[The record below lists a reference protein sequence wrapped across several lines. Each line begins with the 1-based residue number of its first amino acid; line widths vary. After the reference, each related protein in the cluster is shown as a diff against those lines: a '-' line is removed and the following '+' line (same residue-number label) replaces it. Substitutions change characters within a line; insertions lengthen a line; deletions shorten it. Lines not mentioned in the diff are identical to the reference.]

1 MVWFDSMP
9 KVVPEYKE
17 LAKKKIIKAAYK
29 LFEEKGYHSTSMD
42 DIAAEVGVSKA
53 SLYSYFKSKENIL
66 LITVDES
73 LTEPF
78 IKIFKDGKSV
88 DAFKDYYHTLAVF
101 EGLLHLNFV
110 LTSLANISDD
120 IKFKLIETYETK
132 LKLLTAFVSKQQKI
146 GSLRSDIEPVEIA
159 QFLMAVYSDIAQQF
173 IMGVKEKKISK
184 QFEGTLT
191 LISENKR
198 VDKNQKTLTNLF
210 NP

>member
-1 MVWFDSMP
+1 MP

-17 LAKKKIIKAAYK
+17 LAKKKIIKAAYT

-53 SLYSYFKSKENIL
+53 SLYSYFKSKEDIL
-66 LITVDES
+66 LLTVDQV

-78 IKIFKDGKSV
+78 IKVFKDSKSV

-110 LTSLANISDD
+110 LTSISNDSDD

-132 LKLLTAFVSKQQKI
+132 LKILTSYISKQQSL
-146 GSLRSDIEPVEIA
+146 GGLRSDIDPDEIA
-159 QFLMAVYSDIAQQF
+159 QFLIAIYGDITQQF
-173 IMGVKEKKISK
+173 ILGVDEKKISK
-184 QFEGTLT
+184 GFEGALR
-191 LISENKR
+191 LILENKKI
-198 VDKNQKTLTNLF
+198 DKDQSTLSNF
-210 NP
+210 F

>member
-1 MVWFDSMP
+1 MP

-17 LAKKKIIKAAYK
+17 LARKKIIKAAYT

-42 DIAAEVGVSKA
+42 DIAKEVGVSKA
-53 SLYSYFKSKENIL
+53 SLYSYFKSKEAIL
-66 LITVDES
+66 IVTVDQA

-78 IKIFKDGKSV
+78 LNIFKNQSSV
-88 DAFKDYYHTLAVF
+88 DTLKDYYHTLAVF

-110 LTSLANISDD
+110 LTSLANDSAD
-120 IKFKLIETYETK
+120 IKFKLIETYEIK
-132 LKLLTAFVSKQQKI
+132 LKLLTKFVSNQQKI
-146 GSLRSDIEPVEIA
+146 GSIRSDIEPVEIA

-173 IMGVKEKKISK
+173 IMGVEEKKISK

>member
-1 MVWFDSMP
+1 MP

-17 LAKKKIIKAAYK
+17 LARKKIIKAAYT

-42 DIAAEVGVSKA
+42 DIAKEVGVSKA
-53 SLYSYFKSKENIL
+53 SLYSYFKSKEAIL
-66 LITVDES
+66 IVTVDQA

-78 IKIFKDGKSV
+78 LNIFKNQSSV
-88 DAFKDYYHTLAVF
+88 DTLKDYYHTLAVF

-110 LTSLANISDD
+110 LTSLANDSAD
-120 IKFKLIETYETK
+120 IKFKLIETYEIK
-132 LKLLTAFVSKQQKI
+132 LKLLTKFVSNQQKI

-173 IMGVKEKKISK
+173 IMGVEEKKISK

>member
-1 MVWFDSMP
+1 MP

-17 LAKKKIIKAAYK
+17 LAKKKIIKAAYA

-53 SLYSYFKSKENIL
+53 SLYSYFKSKEAIL
-66 LITVDES
+66 KVTVDQA

-78 IKIFKDGKSV
+78 LNIFKNQNSV
-88 DAFKDYYHTLAVF
+88 DAIKDYYHTLAVF

-110 LTSLANISDD
+110 LTSLANDNDD

-132 LKLLTAFVSKQQKI
+132 LKLLTTFVSKQQKN
-146 GSLRSDIEPVEIA
+146 GTLRSDIDPGEIA
-159 QFLMAVYSDIAQQF
+159 QFLMAVYGDIAMQL
-173 IMGVKEKKISK
+173 IMGVEEKKISK
-184 QFEGTLT
+184 QFEGALK
-191 LISENKR
+191 LILENKK
-198 VDKNQKTLTNLF
+198 VDKNQKTLTSFF

>member
-1 MVWFDSMP
+1 MP

-42 DIAAEVGVSKA
+42 DIAKEVGVSKA
-53 SLYSYFKSKENIL
+53 SLYSYFKSKEDIL
-66 LITVDES
+66 KVTVDES

-78 IKIFKDGKSV
+78 IKTFKNGESV

-101 EGLLHLNFV
+101 EGILHLNFV
-110 LTSLANISDD
+110 LISLANDNDD

-132 LKLLTAFVSKQQKI
+132 LKLLTKFVSKQQKI
-146 GSLRSDIEPVEIA
+146 GSIRSDIVPVEIS
-159 QFLMAVYSDIAQQF
+159 QFLMAIYGDITLQL
-173 IMGVKEKKISK
+173 IIGVEEKKISK
-184 QFEGTLT
+184 EFEAALK
-191 LISENKR
+191 LILENKKL
-198 VDKNQKTLTNLF
+198 DKNQKTLTSLF